1 MGRSDLEWVGVGWID
16 LEWVGMGWI
25 DLELPGVAVPLKVAK
40 LRNESKIIVA
50 KI

>member
-1 MGRSDLEWVGVGWID
+1 MGRSDLEWIGVGWID
-16 LEWVGMGWI
+16 P
-25 DLELPGVAVPLKVAK
+25 ELPGVAVPLKVAK

>member
-1 MGRSDLEWVGVGWID
+1 MGRSDLEWVGV
-16 LEWVGMGWI
+16 GWI

-40 LRNESKIIVA
+40 LRNESKTIVA

>member
-1 MGRSDLEWVGVGWID
+1 MTWSDLEWVGV
-16 LEWVGMGWI
+16 GWI

-40 LRNESKIIVA
+40 LRKESKRIVV

>member
-1 MGRSDLEWVGVGWID
+1 MGRSDLEWVG
-16 LEWVGMGWI
+16 MGSI
-25 DLELPGVAVPLKVAK
+25 YLELPGVAVPLKVAK